1 MLEPAITAFL
11 KKHHLLS
18 LCTSHDNM
26 PYCASCF
33 YAFLEGSTTFVIA
46 TDVTKTRHGREAIE
60 NAHVAGTVALETKLV
75 GKIQGVQ
82 FTGIFKE
89 ANEVEKKAY
98 FKSLSWGE
106 RFGQSNILAF
116 LFGFIYFFVK
126 GMWKPGLTFLGISV
140 VLLIVLLV
148 LNIEND
154 SILRAIG
161 IGYSVVAM
169 TRANILY
176 YSKKVL
182 GKELW
187 I

>member
-82 FTGIFKE
+82 FTGHFRKASKE
-89 ANEVEKKAY
+89 EEKNYLKRFPFAIAMQP
-98 FKSLSWGE
+98 SLWSIDIHYLKFTDNTLG
-106 RFGQSNILAF
+106 FGKKLE
-116 LFGFIYFFVK
+116 FFR
-126 GMWKPGLTFLGISV
+126 P
-140 VLLIVLLV
+140 
-148 LNIEND
+148 N
-154 SILRAIG
+154 
-161 IGYSVVAM
+161 
-169 TRANILY
+169 
-176 YSKKVL
+176 
-182 GKELW
+182 
-187 I
+187 

>member
-1 MLEPAITAFL
+1 MSDNTPNPYESSVLASSNEPQSGNNHDLIDSLDVSESWKRKFHVMDDLNSITDP
-11 KKHHLLS
+11 K
-18 LCTSHDNM
+18 
-26 PYCASCF
+26 
-33 YAFLEGSTTFVIA
+33 
-46 TDVTKTRHGREAIE
+46 
-60 NAHVAGTVALETKLV
+60 
-75 GKIQGVQ
+75 
-82 FTGIFKE
+82 
-89 ANEVEKKAY
+89 EKKAY
-98 FKSLSWGE
+98 FKSLTWGE

-140 VLLIVLLV
+140 VLLIVLAV

-187 I
+187 F

>member
-1 MLEPAITAFL
+1 MLIKGNFMSDNTPNPYESSVLASSNEPQSGNNHDLIDSLDVSESWKRKFHVMDDLNSITDP
-11 KKHHLLS
+11 K
-18 LCTSHDNM
+18 
-26 PYCASCF
+26 
-33 YAFLEGSTTFVIA
+33 
-46 TDVTKTRHGREAIE
+46 
-60 NAHVAGTVALETKLV
+60 
-75 GKIQGVQ
+75 
-82 FTGIFKE
+82 
-89 ANEVEKKAY
+89 EKKAY